1 MYPFSHLRYES
12 LINIHTYINIAPCE
26 RRRIQDYTTQMVE
39 INSQQQVVA
48 GGDQNNLKLHLAEMI
63 NTLFQT
69 HDRQKK
75 EEIE

>member
-1 MYPFSHLRYES
+1 
-12 LINIHTYINIAPCE
+12 
-26 RRRIQDYTTQMVE
+26 MVE
-39 INSQQQVVA
+39 INLQQQSVA

-63 NTLFQT
+63 NALYQS